1 MQMSSMSGMVLEA
14 LNTGSPILTKDD
26 KVNMI
31 VLIFLDEESETH
43 STELDYFHY
52 IPLSAE

>member
-31 VLIFLDEESETH
+31 VLIF
-43 STELDYFHY
+43 FR
-52 IPLSAE
+52 

>member
-1 MQMSSMSGMVLEA
+1 MSSMSDMVLEA

-31 VLIFLDEESETH
+31 VLIFSDEESETIDEA
-43 STELDYFHY
+43 SLQ
-52 IPLSAE
+52 IRS

>member
-1 MQMSSMSGMVLEA
+1 MSSMSGMVLEA

-52 IPLSAE
+52 IPVSAE